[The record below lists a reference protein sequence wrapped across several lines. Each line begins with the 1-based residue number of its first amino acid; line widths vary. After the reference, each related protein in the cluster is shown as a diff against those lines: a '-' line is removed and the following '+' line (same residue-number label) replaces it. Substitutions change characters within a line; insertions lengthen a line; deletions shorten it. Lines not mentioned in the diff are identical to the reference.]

1 MNKKTKKTIFESI
14 LGYLIFSSI
23 LLVITKIW
31 YPDRFQDTV
40 IVAIIAPIILLIF
53 ITPILLVIFVWSK
66 KKVKKRSS
74 TMTHVN

>member
-40 IVAIIAPIILLIF
+40 IVAMIAPILLLIF
-53 ITPILLVIFVWSK
+53 ITPILLIFFVWIKKSSK
-66 KKVKKRSS
+66 NDPRQ
-74 TMTHVN
+74 

>member
-1 MNKKTKKTIFESI
+1 MNKKTKRTIFESI

-40 IVAIIAPIILLIF
+40 IVAMIAPILLLIF
-53 ITPILLVIFVWSK
+53 ITPILLIIFVWIKKSSK
-66 KKVKKRSS
+66 NDPRQ
-74 TMTHVN
+74 